1 MAPRSN
7 LENTWLPLITQKAK
21 LLGKQYSAGEMRT
34 IANELTK
41 RLPQNVNTQS
51 FNEILNKT
59 FSDFDALKTRQQSG
73 QTVQPQ
79 QPQGM
84 QQNPTRNEFTSP
96 KKIQTTAPNERRFE
110 SDVKSFLSQNKI
122 NFDQSDVEDVA
133 EEVANRYMFY
143 VKRVG
148 KELDDRQYQRIIA
161 DTVREKLDWEDPS
174 EQNAEEQTA
183 VDEEPV
189 EQNADE
195 QYPEQTEEQSDEE
208 EQEAQEEPKK
218 VERDPLTGLTV
229 EQICKV
235 SDNLETII
243 RKGLKSRFG
252 YLMNLD
258 YKIVRQPNARLALNY
273 EETVQAFKE
282 SWGDSGFNDGF
293 DEADLKKI
301 TDNNI
306 FVIYVLKERVIADV
320 VNLVR
325 ENPAFRGGSGLTV
338 SSLAVPNMAEVPY
351 TTLDVKLSDRNYN
364 GKLLVNVGITVLGG
378 KLRPLLMTGAGFLSD
393 IFKTLK
399 NSANYR

>member
-1 MAPRSN
+1 MASRSN
-7 LENTWLPLITQKAK
+7 LENTWLPIITQKAK

-41 RLPQNVNTQS
+41 RLPQNVDTRS

-59 FSDFDALKTRQQSG
+59 FADFETLKARQQSG
-73 QTVQPQ
+73 QAVQSQ
-79 QPQGM
+79 QPQGT
-84 QQNPTRNEFTSP
+84 QQNPTRNEFTNP
-96 KKIQTTAPNERRFE
+96 KKIQTTAPTERRFE

-122 NFDQSDVEDVA
+122 NFDQFDVEDVA

-143 VKRVG
+143 AKRVG

-161 DTVREKLDWEDPS
+161 DTVREKLNWEEPS
-174 EQNAEEQTA
+174 EQKTEDESSADEETVEKNAEEQ
-183 VDEEPV
+183 P
-189 EQNADE
+189 
-195 QYPEQTEEQSDEE
+195 TEEETEE
-208 EQEAQEEPKK
+208 QEEPKK
-218 VERDPLTGLTV
+218 VEKDPLTGLTV

-293 DEADLKKI
+293 DEAELKKI

>member
-21 LLGKQYSAGEMRT
+21 LLGKQYSAGEIRT

-79 QPQGM
+79 QPQGT

-161 DTVREKLDWEDPS
+161 DTVREKLNLEEPS
-174 EQNAEEQTA
+174 EQNAEEQTT

-189 EQNADE
+189 EQNAEE

-208 EQEAQEEPKK
+208 EQEVQEEPKK

>member
-1 MAPRSN
+1 MASRSN
-7 LENTWLPLITQKAK
+7 LGNTWLPIITQKAK

-41 RLPQNVNTQS
+41 RLPQNVDTRS

-59 FSDFDALKTRQQSG
+59 FEDFETLKARQQSG
-73 QTVQPQ
+73 QTVRPQ
-79 QPQGM
+79 QPQGT
-84 QQNPTRNEFTSP
+84 QQNPTRNEFTNP
-96 KKIQTTAPNERRFE
+96 KKIQTTAPTERRFE
-110 SDVKSFLSQNKI
+110 SDVKSFLSQNNI
-122 NFDQSDVEDVA
+122 NFDQSDVEDVT

-143 VKRVG
+143 AKRVG
-148 KELDDRQYQRIIA
+148 KELDDKQYQRIIS
-161 DTVREKLDWEDPS
+161 DTVREKLNWEEPS
-174 EQNAEEQTA
+174 EQKAEEESSTDEEAVEKNAEEQPT
-183 VDEEPV
+183 
-189 EQNADE
+189 
-195 QYPEQTEEQSDEE
+195 EE
-208 EQEAQEEPKK
+208 EQEEQEEPKR
-218 VERDPLTGLTV
+218 VEKDPLTGLTV
-229 EQICKV
+229 GQICKV
-235 SDNLETII
+235 SDNLEMII

-293 DEADLKKI
+293 DDADLKKI

-306 FVIYVLKERVIADV
+306 FVIYVLKERVISDI

-325 ENPAFRGGSGLTV
+325 ENPAFRGGSGLVV

>member
-21 LLGKQYSAGEMRT
+21 LLGKQYSAGEIRT

-110 SDVKSFLSQNKI
+110 SDVKSFLSQNKM

-161 DTVREKLDWEDPS
+161 DTVREKLNLEEPS
-174 EQNAEEQTA
+174 EQNAEEQTT

-189 EQNADE
+189 EQNA
-195 QYPEQTEEQSDEE
+195 EEQSDEE
-208 EQEAQEEPKK
+208 EQEVQEEPKK

>member
-7 LENTWLPLITQKAK
+7 LENTWLPLIMQKAK

-59 FSDFDALKTRQQSG
+59 FSDFDALKARQQSG
-73 QTVQPQ
+73 KTVQPQ
-79 QPQGM
+79 QLQGT
-84 QQNPTRNEFTSP
+84 QQNPTRNEFTSQ
-96 KKIQTTAPNERRFE
+96 KKIQASAPTERRFE

-143 VKRVG
+143 SKRVG

-161 DTVREKLDWEDPS
+161 DTVREKLNWEEPS
-174 EQNAEEQTA
+174 EQKTEDESSADEETVEKNAEEQ
-183 VDEEPV
+183 P
-189 EQNADE
+189 
-195 QYPEQTEEQSDEE
+195 TEEETEE
-208 EQEAQEEPKK
+208 QEEPKK
-218 VERDPLTGLTV
+218 VEKDPLTGLTV

>member
-1 MAPRSN
+1 MASRSN

-41 RLPQNVNTQS
+41 RLPQNVDTRS

-59 FSDFDALKTRQQSG
+59 FADFEALKARQQSG
-73 QTVQPQ
+73 QTVQSQ
-79 QPQGM
+79 QPQGT
-84 QQNPTRNEFTSP
+84 QQNPTRNEFTNP
-96 KKIQTTAPNERRFE
+96 KKIQTTAPTERRFE

-122 NFDQSDVEDVA
+122 NFDQFDVEDVA

-143 VKRVG
+143 SKRVG
-148 KELDDRQYQRIIA
+148 KELDDKQYQRIIS
-161 DTVREKLDWEDPS
+161 DTVREKLNWEEPS
-174 EQNAEEQTA
+174 EQRAEEESSADEEAVEKNAEEQSA
-183 VDEEPV
+183 E
-189 EQNADE
+189 
-195 QYPEQTEEQSDEE
+195 EEQEEQE

>member
-1 MAPRSN
+1 MASRSN

-41 RLPQNVNTQS
+41 RLPQNVDTRS

-59 FSDFDALKTRQQSG
+59 FTDFETLKARQQSG

-79 QPQGM
+79 QPQGP

-96 KKIQTTAPNERRFE
+96 KKIRATVPNERRFE

-143 VKRVG
+143 AKRVG

-161 DTVREKLDWEDPS
+161 DTVREKLNWEEPS
-174 EQNAEEQTA
+174 EQNAEEESSA
-183 VDEEPV
+183 DEEEV
-189 EQNADE
+189 EQNA
-195 QYPEQTEEQSDEE
+195 EEQSTEE
-208 EQEAQEEPKK
+208 EQEAQEEPKR
-218 VERDPLTGLTV
+218 VEKDPLTGLTV
-229 EQICKV
+229 GQICKV

-293 DEADLKKI
+293 DDADLKKI

-306 FVIYVLKERVIADV
+306 FVIYVLKERVISDI

>member
-1 MAPRSN
+1 MVSRSN

-34 IANELTK
+34 IANELIK
-41 RLPQNVNTQS
+41 RLPQNVDTRS

-59 FSDFDALKTRQQSG
+59 FTDFETLKARQQSG

-79 QPQGM
+79 QPQGT
-84 QQNPTRNEFTSP
+84 QQNPTRNEFTNQ
-96 KKIQTTAPNERRFE
+96 KKIQSTAPNERRFE
-110 SDVKSFLSQNKI
+110 SDVKSFLSQNNI

-143 VKRVG
+143 AKRVG
-148 KELDDRQYQRIIA
+148 KELDDKQYQRIIS
-161 DTVREKLDWEDPS
+161 DTVREKLNWEEPS
-174 EQNAEEQTA
+174 EQKAEEESSADEEEVEQNAEEQST
-183 VDEEPV
+183 
-189 EQNADE
+189 
-195 QYPEQTEEQSDEE
+195 EE
-208 EQEAQEEPKK
+208 EQEAQEEPKR
-218 VERDPLTGLTV
+218 VEKDPLTGLTV
-229 EQICKV
+229 GQICKV

-293 DEADLKKI
+293 DDTDLKKI

-306 FVIYVLKERVIADV
+306 FVIYVLKERVISDI

-325 ENPAFRGGSGLTV
+325 ENPAFRGGSGLVV

-351 TTLDVKLSDRNYN
+351 TALDVKLLDRNYN

>member
-1 MAPRSN
+1 MASRSN

-41 RLPQNVNTQS
+41 RLPQNADTRS

-59 FSDFDALKTRQQSG
+59 FTDFETLKARQQSG

-79 QPQGM
+79 QPQGT
-84 QQNPTRNEFTSP
+84 QQNPTRNEFTNP

-133 EEVANRYMFY
+133 EEVANRYMLY
-143 VKRVG
+143 TKRVG
-148 KELDDRQYQRIIA
+148 KELDGKQYQRIIS
-161 DTVREKLDWEDPS
+161 DTVREKLNWEEPS
-174 EQNAEEQTA
+174 GQKGEEETSADEEAIEQTAEEQS
-183 VDEEPV
+183 
-189 EQNADE
+189 
-195 QYPEQTEEQSDEE
+195 PEQTEEQSDEE
-208 EQEAQEEPKK
+208 EQEEPKK

-378 KLRPLLMTGAGFLSD
+378 KLRPLLKTGAGFLSD
-393 IFKTLK
+393 IFNTIK
-399 NSANYR
+399 NTANYR